1 MKKILTI
8 IIIQFWAFSL
18 YAQEGREK
26 VFRDTRIVNGHS
38 TEVLPKGMM
47 KFIISHRFGA
57 VSSGVQQLWGLD
69 NSTIRI
75 GLDYSFTDNINVGFG
90 RSSLQKHYDFYLKYR
105 FLQQRKEGGSPISL
119 VYYTNAAVRTIQ
131 TPQTEDLSLTNN
143 LAFVHQLLLARKFNE
158 FISFQIMPTYV
169 HRNYV
174 LDLESNN
181 DVYSIGTASRIQVT
195 KVLVF
200 NLEYYFNLPDQL
212 ASQYQ
217 SSAGLGIELET
228 KGHIF
233 QLNFTN
239 SLGIIAPL
247 YIAET
252 SGMIEN
258 GDIHF
263 GFNITRDFKIG
274 ARK

>member
-1 MKKILTI
+1 MKKILAI
-8 IIIQFWAFSL
+8 LVIQFWVFNL
-18 YAQEGREK
+18 LAQEDREK

-57 VSSGVQQLWGLD
+57 INSGVQQLWGLD
-69 NSTIRI
+69 NATIRI
-75 GLDYSFTDNINVGFG
+75 GLDYAFTDNINVGFG

-105 FLQQRKEGGSPISL
+105 ILQQRKEGGSPVSL

-131 TPQTEDLSLTNN
+131 TPQTEDLSFIDNLTY
-143 LAFVHQLLLARKFNE
+143 VHQLLLARKFNE

-181 DVYSIGTASRIQVT
+181 DIYSLGTASRIQVS
-195 KVLVF
+195 KVLAF
-200 NLEYYFNLPDQL
+200 NLEYYFNIPDQL

-239 SLGIIAPL
+239 SLGMIAPL

-252 SGMIEN
+252 TGLIEN

-263 GFNITRDFKIG
+263 GFNITRDFKVG

>member
-1 MKKILTI
+1 MRKILTI
-8 IIIQFWAFSL
+8 LIIQFWTFNL
-18 YAQEGREK
+18 MAQEDREK

-57 VSSGVQQLWGLD
+57 INSGVQQLWGLD

-75 GLDYSFTDNINVGFG
+75 GLDYALTDNINVGFG

-105 FLQQRKEGGSPISL
+105 FLQQRKEGGSPVSL
-119 VYYTNAAVRTIQ
+119 DYYTNAAVRTIQ
-131 TPQTEDLSLTNN
+131 TPQTEDLSLINN
-143 LAFVHQLLLARKFNE
+143 LTFVHQLLLARKFNE

-174 LDLESNN
+174 LDLESKN
-181 DVYSIGTASRIQVT
+181 DIYSLGTASRIQVT
-195 KVLVF
+195 KVLAF
-200 NLEYYFNLPDQL
+200 NLEYYFNLPNQL

-239 SLGIIAPL
+239 SLGMIAPL

-252 SGMIEN
+252 TGRIDK

>member
-1 MKKILTI
+1 MKKILVVLI
-8 IIIQFWAFSL
+8 IHLWVPNL
-18 YAQEGREK
+18 LAQEDREK
-26 VFRDTRIVNGHS
+26 VFRDTRVVNGHS

-57 VSSGVQQLWGLD
+57 ISSGVQQLWGLD

-75 GLDYSFTDNINVGFG
+75 GLDYALTDNIDVGFG

-105 FLQQRKEGGSPISL
+105 ILQQRKEGGSPVSL

-131 TPQTEDLSLTNN
+131 TPQTEDLSLIDN
-143 LAFVHQLLLARKFNE
+143 LTYVHQLLLARKFNE

-181 DVYSIGTASRIQVT
+181 DIYSLGTASRIQIS
-195 KVLVF
+195 KVLAF

-239 SLGIIAPL
+239 SLGMIAPL

-252 SGMIEN
+252 TGLIEN

-263 GFNITRDFKIG
+263 GFNITRDFKVG

>member
-1 MKKILTI
+1 MKKILVI
-8 IIIQFWAFSL
+8 IIVQFWVFNL
-18 YAQEGREK
+18 CAQEDREK
-26 VFRDTRIVNGHS
+26 VFRDTRVVNGHS

-75 GLDYSFTDNINVGFG
+75 GLDYAITDNINVGFG

-105 FLQQRKEGGSPISL
+105 LLQQKKEGGSPVSL
-119 VYYTNAAVRTIQ
+119 VYYTNAAIRTIQ
-131 TPQTEDLSLTNN
+131 TPQTEDLTFINN
-143 LAFVHQLLLARKFNE
+143 LTFVHQLLVARKFNE

-169 HRNYV
+169 HRNFV
-174 LDLESNN
+174 LDLESEN
-181 DVYSIGTASRIQVT
+181 DIYSIGTASRIQVT
-195 KVLVF
+195 KVLAF

-239 SLGIIAPL
+239 SLGMIAPL
-247 YIAET
+247 YVAET
-252 SGMIEN
+252 TGKIEN

>member
-1 MKKILTI
+1 MSDI
-8 IIIQFWAFSL
+8 F
-18 YAQEGREK
+18 AQEDRVK

-47 KFIISHRFGA
+47 KFIISHRFGDI
-57 VSSGVQQLWGLD
+57 SSGIQQLYGLD
-69 NSTIRI
+69 NATIRI
-75 GLDYSFTDNINVGFG
+75 GLDYAITDFINIGFG
-90 RSSLQKHYDFYLKYR
+90 RSSLQKHYDVYLKYR
-105 FLQQRKEGGSPISL
+105 FLQQRKDGGSPVSL

-131 TPQTEDLSLTNN
+131 TPQTENLSFTNN
-143 LAFVHQLLLARKFNE
+143 LTFVHQLLLGRKFNE
-158 FISFQIMPTYV
+158 FISFQLMPTYV
-169 HRNYV
+169 HRNFV

-181 DVYSIGTASRIQVT
+181 DIYSLGTATRIQVS
-195 KVLVF
+195 KVLAF

-239 SLGIIAPL
+239 SLGMIAPL

-252 SGMIEN
+252 TGRVEN
-258 GDIHF
+258 GNIHF
-263 GFNITRDFKIG
+263 GFNITRDFKVG

>member
-1 MKKILTI
+1 MQKLLTI
-8 IIIQFWAFSL
+8 LIIQFWIFNL
-18 YAQEGREK
+18 HAQEDREK
-26 VFRDTRIVNGHS
+26 VFRDTRVVNGHS

-57 VSSGVQQLWGLD
+57 ISSGAQQLWGLD

-75 GLDYSFTDNINVGFG
+75 GLDYAFTDNINVGFG

-105 FLQQRKEGGSPISL
+105 ILQQKKKGGSPISL

-131 TPQTEDLSLTNN
+131 TPQTEDLTFSNN
-143 LAFVHQLLLARKFNE
+143 LSFVHQLLLARKFNE
-158 FISFQIMPTYV
+158 FLSFQIMPTYV
-169 HRNYV
+169 HRNFV

-181 DVYSIGTASRIQVT
+181 DIYSLGTASRIQVT
-195 KVLVF
+195 KVLAF
-200 NLEYYFNLPDQL
+200 NLEYYLNLPNQL
-212 ASQYQ
+212 ANQYK

-239 SLGIIAPL
+239 SLGMIAPL

-252 SGMIEN
+252 TGIIGQ

>member
-1 MKKILTI
+1 MKKLLIILI
-8 IIIQFWAFSL
+8 AQVWILNS
-18 YAQEGREK
+18 YAQEDREK
-26 VFRDTRIVNGHS
+26 VFRDTRVVNGHS
-38 TEVLPKGMM
+38 TEVLPKGIM
-47 KFIISHRFGA
+47 KFIISHRFG
-57 VSSGVQQLWGLD
+57 VINSGVQQLWGLD

-75 GLDYSFTDNINVGFG
+75 GLDYAFTDNINVGFG

-105 FLQQRKEGGSPISL
+105 LLQQRKEGGSPFSL

-131 TPQTEDLSLTNN
+131 TSQTENLSFSNN
-143 LAFVHQLLLARKFNE
+143 LTFVHQLLMARKFND
-158 FISFQIMPTYV
+158 FLSFQIMPTYV
-169 HRNYV
+169 HRNFV
-174 LDLESNN
+174 LDFESEN
-181 DVYSIGTASRIQVT
+181 DIYSLGTAARVQVT
-195 KVLVF
+195 KVLAF
-200 NLEYYFNLPDQL
+200 NLEYYFNLPGQL

-239 SLGIIAPL
+239 SLGMIAPL
-247 YIAET
+247 YVAET
-252 SGMIEN
+252 TGVIGN

-274 ARK
+274 PRK

>member
-1 MKKILTI
+1 MRKILII

-18 YAQEGREK
+18 YAQEDREK
-26 VFRDTRIVNGHS
+26 VFRDTRVVNGHS

-75 GLDYSFTDNINVGFG
+75 GLDYAFTDNINVGFG

-119 VYYTNAAVRTIQ
+119 VYYTNASVRTIQ
-131 TPQTEDLSLTNN
+131 TPQTEDLSFTNN

-195 KVLVF
+195 KVLAF

-239 SLGIIAPL
+239 SLGMIAPL
-247 YIAET
+247 YVAET
-252 SGMIEN
+252 TGVIEN

>member
-1 MKKILTI
+1 MKKTVILL
-8 IIIQFWAFSL
+8 IIQFWVFNLFS
-18 YAQEGREK
+18 QQDREK
-26 VFRDTRIVNGHS
+26 VFRDTRVVNGHS
-38 TEVLPKGMM
+38 TELLPKGMM
-47 KFIISHRFGA
+47 KFIISHRFGDI
-57 VSSGVQQLWGLD
+57 SSGIQQLYGLD

-75 GLDYSFTDNINVGFG
+75 GLDYAITDFINIGFG
-90 RSSLQKHYDFYLKYR
+90 RSSLQKHYDVYLKYR
-105 FLQQRKEGGSPISL
+105 LLQQKKDGGSPVSL

-131 TPQTEDLSLTNN
+131 TPQTETLSFTNN
-143 LAFVHQLLLARKFNE
+143 LTFVHQLLLGRKFNE

-169 HRNYV
+169 HRNFV

-181 DVYSIGTASRIQVT
+181 DIYSLGAAARIQVS
-195 KVLVF
+195 KVLAF
-200 NLEYYFNLPDQL
+200 NLEYYLNLPDQL

-217 SSAGLGIELET
+217 SSAGLGVELET

-239 SLGIIAPL
+239 SLGMIAPL

-252 SGMIEN
+252 TGRVQN
-258 GDIHF
+258 GNIHF
-263 GFNITRDFKIG
+263 GFNITRDFKVG

>member
-1 MKKILTI
+1 MKI
-8 IIIQFWAFSL
+8 IIAIIVLQICFFDVF
-18 YAQEGREK
+18 AQDDRVK

-47 KFIISHRFGA
+47 KFIISHRFGDI
-57 VSSGVQQLWGLD
+57 SSGIQQLYGLD
-69 NSTIRI
+69 NATIRI
-75 GLDYSFTDNINVGFG
+75 GLDYAITDFINIGFG
-90 RSSLQKHYDFYLKYR
+90 RSSLQKHYDVYLKYR
-105 FLQQRKEGGSPISL
+105 LMQQKKDGGRPLSL

-131 TPQTEDLSLTNN
+131 TPQTENLSFTNN
-143 LAFVHQLLLARKFNE
+143 LTFVHQILVARKFND
-158 FISFQIMPTYV
+158 FLSFQLMPTYV
-169 HRNYV
+169 HRNFV

-181 DVYSIGTASRIQVT
+181 DIYSIGTATRVQVS
-195 KVLVF
+195 KVLAF

-212 ASQYQ
+212 ADQYQ

-239 SLGIIAPL
+239 SLGMIAPL

-252 SGMIEN
+252 TGRVEKGN
-258 GDIHF
+258 IHF
-263 GFNITRDFKIG
+263 GFNITRDFKVG

>member
-1 MKKILTI
+1 MRKILVI
-8 IIIQFWAFSL
+8 VIIQFWTLSL
-18 YAQEGREK
+18 CAQEDREK

-47 KFIISHRFGA
+47 KFIISHRFGSL
-57 VSSGVQQLWGLD
+57 SSGVQQLWGLD

-75 GLDYSFTDNINVGFG
+75 GLDYAFTDNINVGFG

-105 FLQQRKEGGSPISL
+105 FLQQRKQGGSPVSL

-131 TPQTEDLSLTNN
+131 TPQTEDLSFTNN
-143 LAFVHQLLLARKFNE
+143 LTFVHQLLLARKFNE

-181 DVYSIGTASRIQVT
+181 DIYSIGTASRIQVT
-195 KVLVF
+195 KVLAF
-200 NLEYYFNLPDQL
+200 NLEYYFNLPNQL

-239 SLGIIAPL
+239 SLGMIAPL

-252 SGMIEN
+252 TGRIES

-263 GFNITRDFKIG
+263 GFNITKDFKIG

>member
-1 MKKILTI
+1 MKKILLVLI
-8 IIIQFWAFSL
+8 VQFWVFIL
-18 YAQEGREK
+18 YAQEDREK

-57 VSSGVQQLWGLD
+57 ISSGVQQLWGLD

-75 GLDYSFTDNINVGFG
+75 GLDYALTDNINVGFG

-105 FLQQRKEGGSPISL
+105 LLQQKKERGSPVSL

-131 TPQTEDLSLTNN
+131 TPQTEDLSFTNN
-143 LAFVHQLLLARKFNE
+143 LTFVHQLLLGRKFNE
-158 FISFQIMPTYV
+158 FLSFQLMPTYV
-169 HRNYV
+169 HRNFV

-181 DVYSIGTASRIQVT
+181 DIYSIGTASRIQVS
-195 KVLVF
+195 KVLAF

-239 SLGIIAPL
+239 SLGMIAPL
-247 YIAET
+247 YVAET
-252 SGMIEN
+252 TGRIGN

-263 GFNITRDFKIG
+263 GFNITRDFKVG
-274 ARK
+274 SSK

>member
-1 MKKILTI
+1 MKKIVAI
-8 IIIQFWAFSL
+8 IFIQFCVFNL
-18 YAQEGREK
+18 YAQEDREK

-47 KFIISHRFGA
+47 KFIISHRFGDI
-57 VSSGVQQLWGLD
+57 SSGIQQLYGLD

-75 GLDYSFTDNINVGFG
+75 GLDYAFTDNINVGFG

-105 FLQQRKEGGSPISL
+105 FLQQKKEGGSPVSL
-119 VYYTNAAVRTIQ
+119 VYYTNAAIRTIQ
-131 TPQTEDLSLTNN
+131 TPQTEDLSFTNN
-143 LAFVHQLLLARKFNE
+143 LTFVHQILLARKFNE
-158 FISFQIMPTYV
+158 FVSFQIMPTYV
-169 HRNYV
+169 HRNFV

-181 DVYSIGTASRIQVT
+181 DIYSLGSATRIQVS
-195 KVLVF
+195 KVVAF
-200 NLEYYFNLPDQL
+200 NLEYYFNLPGQL

-239 SLGIIAPL
+239 SLGLIAPL

-252 SGMIEN
+252 TGRIDQGN
-258 GDIHF
+258 IHF
-263 GFNITRDFKIG
+263 GFNITRDFKVG

>member
-1 MKKILTI
+1 MV
-8 IIIQFWAFSL
+8 QFWVFDVLS
-18 YAQEGREK
+18 QEDREK

-75 GLDYSFTDNINVGFG
+75 GLDYAFTDNINVGFG

-105 FLQQRKEGGSPISL
+105 FLQQRKEGGSPVSL
-119 VYYTNAAVRTIQ
+119 VYYTNAAIRTIQ
-131 TPQTEDLSLTNN
+131 TPQTEDLSFTNN
-143 LAFVHQLLLARKFNE
+143 LSFVHQLLLARKFNE

-169 HRNYV
+169 HRNFV

-181 DVYSIGTASRIQVT
+181 DIYSIGTASRIQVT
-195 KVLVF
+195 KVLAF

-239 SLGIIAPL
+239 SLGMIAPL
-247 YIAET
+247 YVAET
-252 SGMIEN
+252 TGRIEE

>member
-1 MKKILTI
+1 MKKILVI
-8 IIIQFWAFSL
+8 LIVQFWVFNL
-18 YAQEGREK
+18 YAQEDREK
-26 VFRDTRIVNGHS
+26 VFRDTRVVNGHS

-57 VSSGVQQLWGLD
+57 ISSGVQQLWGLD

-75 GLDYSFTDNINVGFG
+75 GLDYAFTDNINVGFG

-105 FLQQRKEGGSPISL
+105 FLQQKKEGGSPISL

-131 TPQTEDLSLTNN
+131 TPQTEDLNFTNN
-143 LAFVHQLLLARKFNE
+143 LTFVHQLLVARKFNE

-169 HRNYV
+169 HRNFV

-181 DVYSIGTASRIQVT
+181 DIYSIGTASRIQVT
-195 KVLVF
+195 KVLAF

-239 SLGIIAPL
+239 SLGMIAPL

-252 SGMIEN
+252 TGRIEN

>member
-1 MKKILTI
+1 MKKILAVLI
-8 IIIQFWAFSL
+8 IHLWVFNL
-18 YAQEGREK
+18 LAQEDREK
-26 VFRDTRIVNGHS
+26 VFRDTRVVNGHS

-57 VSSGVQQLWGLD
+57 ISSGVQQLWGLD

-75 GLDYSFTDNINVGFG
+75 GLDYALTDNIDVGFG

-105 FLQQRKEGGSPISL
+105 ILQQRKEGGSPVSL

-131 TPQTEDLSLTNN
+131 TPQTEDLSLIDN
-143 LAFVHQLLLARKFNE
+143 LTYVHQLLLARKFNE

-181 DVYSIGTASRIQVT
+181 DIYSLGTASRIQIS
-195 KVLVF
+195 KVLAF

-239 SLGIIAPL
+239 SLGMIAPL

-252 SGMIEN
+252 TGLIEN

-263 GFNITRDFKIG
+263 GFNITRDFKVG

>member
-1 MKKILTI
+1 MKKILVI
-8 IIIQFWAFSL
+8 LIVQFWVFNL
-18 YAQEGREK
+18 YAQEDREK
-26 VFRDTRIVNGHS
+26 VFRDTRVVNGHS

-57 VSSGVQQLWGLD
+57 ISSGVQQLWGLD

-75 GLDYSFTDNINVGFG
+75 GLDYAFTDNMNVGFG

-105 FLQQRKEGGSPISL
+105 FLQQKKEGGSPISL

-131 TPQTEDLSLTNN
+131 TPQTEDLNFTNN
-143 LAFVHQLLLARKFNE
+143 LTFVHQLLVARKFNE

-169 HRNYV
+169 HRNFV

-181 DVYSIGTASRIQVT
+181 DIYSIGTASRIQVT
-195 KVLVF
+195 KVLAF

-239 SLGIIAPL
+239 SLGMIAPL
-247 YIAET
+247 YVAET
-252 SGMIEN
+252 TGRIEN

>member
-1 MKKILTI
+1 
-8 IIIQFWAFSL
+8 
-18 YAQEGREK
+18 
-26 VFRDTRIVNGHS
+26 
-38 TEVLPKGMM
+38 M
-47 KFIISHRFGA
+47 KFIISHRFGDI
-57 VSSGVQQLWGLD
+57 SSGIQQLYGLD

-75 GLDYSFTDNINVGFG
+75 GLDYAFTDNINVGFG

-105 FLQQRKEGGSPISL
+105 FLQQKKEGGSPVSL
-119 VYYTNAAVRTIQ
+119 VYYTNAAIRTIQ
-131 TPQTEDLSLTNN
+131 TPQTEDLSFTNN
-143 LAFVHQLLLARKFNE
+143 LTFVHQILLARKFNE
-158 FISFQIMPTYV
+158 FVSFQIMPTYV
-169 HRNYV
+169 HRNFV

-181 DVYSIGTASRIQVT
+181 DIYSLGSATRIQVS
-195 KVLVF
+195 KVVAF
-200 NLEYYFNLPDQL
+200 NLEYYFNLPGQL

-239 SLGIIAPL
+239 SLGLIAPL

-252 SGMIEN
+252 TGRIDQGN
-258 GDIHF
+258 IHF
-263 GFNITRDFKIG
+263 GFNITRDFKVG

>member
-1 MKKILTI
+1 MKKLIAI
-8 IIIQFWAFSL
+8 IIVQLCMSDIF
-18 YAQEGREK
+18 AQEDRVK

-47 KFIISHRFGA
+47 KFIISHRFGDI
-57 VSSGVQQLWGLD
+57 SSGIQQLYGLD
-69 NSTIRI
+69 NATIRI
-75 GLDYSFTDNINVGFG
+75 GLDYAITDFINIGFG
-90 RSSLQKHYDFYLKYR
+90 RSSLQKHYDVYLKYR
-105 FLQQRKEGGSPISL
+105 FLQQRKDGGSPVSL

-131 TPQTEDLSLTNN
+131 TPQTENLSFTNN
-143 LAFVHQLLLARKFNE
+143 LTFVHQLLLGRKFNE
-158 FISFQIMPTYV
+158 FISFQLMPTYV
-169 HRNYV
+169 HRNFV

-181 DVYSIGTASRIQVT
+181 DIYSLGTATRIQVS
-195 KVLVF
+195 KVLAF

-239 SLGIIAPL
+239 SLGMIAPL

-252 SGMIEN
+252 TGRVEKGN
-258 GDIHF
+258 IHF
-263 GFNITRDFKIG
+263 GFNITRDFKVG

>member
-1 MKKILTI
+1 MKKIIAIVIVQLCMSDI
-8 IIIQFWAFSL
+8 F
-18 YAQEGREK
+18 AQEDRVK

-47 KFIISHRFGA
+47 KFIISHRFGDI
-57 VSSGVQQLWGLD
+57 SSGIQQLYGLD
-69 NSTIRI
+69 NATIRI
-75 GLDYSFTDNINVGFG
+75 GLDYAITDFINIGFG
-90 RSSLQKHYDFYLKYR
+90 RSSLQKHYDVYLKYR
-105 FLQQRKEGGSPISL
+105 FLQQKKDGGSPVSL

-131 TPQTEDLSLTNN
+131 TPQTENLSFTNN
-143 LAFVHQLLLARKFNE
+143 LTFVHQLLLGRKFNE
-158 FISFQIMPTYV
+158 FISFQLMPTYV
-169 HRNYV
+169 HRNFV

-181 DVYSIGTASRIQVT
+181 DIYSLGTATRIQVS
-195 KVLVF
+195 KVLAF

-239 SLGIIAPL
+239 SLGMIAPL

-252 SGMIEN
+252 TGRVEN
-258 GDIHF
+258 GNIHF
-263 GFNITRDFKIG
+263 GFNITRDFKVG